1 MSRIFATLAVFS
13 LMLMSANMIV
23 GLTLDVNANVDRWR
37 ELDRK
42 FKDIEH
48 TIGAAAEKKDEVDA
62 AREAAEKEID
72 AGKGRGAL
80 HLLLGIAAALGVVL
94 VGSIAV
100 TYFIGTS
107 RWCREVVEAYSLDE
121 ELIVRSR
128 QLKRRSFP
136 WALISMLT
144 VLAIVA
150 LGGASDPGT
159 GYEHSAAWV
168 TPHLVAAV
176 AGLAVVAWC
185 FYALSNNIAANHA
198 IIETVMQRVAEV
210 KEARRAAT

>member
-13 LMLMSANMIV
+13 LLLMSANMVV

-42 FKDIEH
+42 FKDVEH
-48 TIGAAAEKKDEVDA
+48 TIGAAEKKDEVAA
-62 AREAAEKEID
+62 AREAAHKQID

-80 HLLLGIAAALGVVL
+80 HLLLGVAAALGVVL

-121 ELIVRSR
+121 ELVVRSR

-136 WALISMLT
+136 WALIAMLM
-144 VLAIVA
+144 VVAITA

-168 TPHLVAAV
+168 TPHLIAAV
-176 AGLAVVAWC
+176 SGLAIVAWC
-185 FYALSNNIAANHA
+185 FYALSKNIAANHA
-198 IIETVMQRVAEV
+198 IIEAVMQRVAEV